1 MTRPAKKQY
10 YGRHVSAGAH
20 VHSCDLNTYGT
31 HLLQQARTVERL
43 NEVLRKRREAKEN
56 AKKSNI
62 IPQN

>member
-1 MTRPAKKQY
+1 
-10 YGRHVSAGAH
+10 VSAGAH

-31 HLLQQARTVERL
+31 HLLRQARTVERL